1 VFATPKSCSC
11 ARQSSRHNWPD
22 QRVRIVQVQ
31 SSIKRARAF
40 KILYLTAIIVA
51 MLGWIWLLIRSLT
64 WAII

>member
-1 VFATPKSCSC
+1 
-11 ARQSSRHNWPD
+11 
-22 QRVRIVQVQ
+22 VQVQ

-51 MLGWIWLLIRSLT
+51 MLGWIWLLIRSFT